1 MGHTLGM
8 VQCLVDH
15 RPKGVASNWKAAYS
29 IQEPCCYMF
38 KMCEQ
43 FDVHNF
49 ILEGPRHEMCLALQI
64 TQLMYSLCVCVCVG
78 SLLCALSTNL
88 YKISRSAFMCFI
100 IFKTDK
106 ICFEYTWILI
116 AFTGTPMEECNQQ

>member
-64 TQLMYSLCVCVCVG
+64 TQLIDVLFVCVCVRWFFIVCIKYK
-78 SLLCALSTNL
+78 SLQNI
-88 YKISRSAFMCFI
+88 KISLYVFYHF
-100 IFKTDK
+100 
-106 ICFEYTWILI
+106 
-116 AFTGTPMEECNQQ
+116 